1 MDTTLG
7 KIDEVRKRA
16 NVSYGEAK
24 EALENCNGDV
34 VEAIIYLENKK
45 KAAEDKNKY
54 GGDKA
59 ANFFNKIG
67 ELIEKGNRTR
77 LVISKN
83 EEVLIS
89 IPVTIA
95 ILITVLAPYVTVV
108 GFLLALLTSHKVKV
122 QGSGENCDKVNEE
135 LNKVSKVVEDIGK
148 N

>member
-1 MDTTLG
+1 MNATLE

-16 NVSYGEAK
+16 NVSYGVAK
-24 EALENCNGDV
+24 EALESCNGDV
-34 VEAIIYLENKK
+34 VEAIIYLENQKK
-45 KAAEDKNKY
+45 STGTKVKY
-54 GGDKA
+54 DGDKA
-59 ANFFNKIG
+59 ASFFNKLG

-77 LVISKN
+77 IVISRN

-108 GFLLALLTSHKVKV
+108 GLLIALFTGHRVKV

-148 N
+148 K

>member
-1 MDTTLG
+1 MDSTLE

-16 NVSYGEAK
+16 GVSYGEAK
-24 EALENCNGDV
+24 EALESCNGDV

-45 KAAEDKNKY
+45 KTTEDKNKY

-67 ELIEKGNRTR
+67 ELIEKGNKTR
-77 LVISKN
+77 IIISKN

-108 GFLLALLTSHKVKV
+108 GFLIALFTGHRVKV
-122 QGSGENCDKVNEE
+122 QGGGENCDKVNEE